1 MGNGICSRECLKEVQ
16 RLKCILMGIKKEML
30 LGIWRMFLKHME
42 TPTLCLSEKR
52 ELEAHIKG
60 RLMISKYIIRLLQ
73 KVKQEA
79 RMSKPSLLLRITSRT
94 LIQIIRFRTVLVM
107 IMTDRFLVR
116 MKMMMALNAMPYSL
130 TAIGIMSKSTTSLLL
145 ISQEAHLQQ
154 AYGSGAILQT
164 SKSYLTR
171 AIQHADAI
179 IRFIWTTE

>member
-1 MGNGICSRECLKEVQ
+1 
-16 RLKCILMGIKKEML
+16 
-30 LGIWRMFLKHME
+30 MFLKRMA
-42 TPTLCLSEKR
+42 TLILCLSEKR
-52 ELEAHIKG
+52 ELEAHIKD

-94 LIQIIRFRTVLVM
+94 LIQTTRFRTVLIM
-107 IMTDRFLVR
+107 IMTGWFLAH
-116 MKMMMALNAMPYSL
+116 MKMMTALSAMLFSL
-130 TAIGIMSKSTTSLLL
+130 TETEIMSKSTTSLLL

-179 IRFIWTTE
+179 IRFIWTMESLNLTRDARGKTGNLSLHLHWTTTHGIILLQ